1 MNWKH
6 MTTFVVATILSCAS
20 VSFAQTAAPA
30 VDQSS
35 LVAAVAAGDTNE
47 EKKDSA
53 SPSTAP
59 APQPQ
64 AAPEGKIGR
73 WFELQNFTISTR
85 YRNVTDSVDGQ
96 FLSQNQHREIIDMKF
111 KFDAK
116 GKYSLNA
123 HVSSGYYFNWAY
135 ADSGWGKGTAHSF
148 PILAHDMAPFKAREI
163 IPGVVNATVNQIL
176 AAQYAGAPPEVLAQV
191 RAILTPQVTAQVTPI
206 VTKQV
211 ETAIYNQ
218 IKDLNNQGWNLYFR
232 QFYFSAKPIEGVEV
246 QYGGIGFNRGVSTE
260 MTSYDDDG
268 YLVGGRISIK
278 RPKQLFFNEVSI
290 TYAYLGDEF
299 KPNFF
304 RRTERLGH
312 ANYHQFLVRKQIGT
326 RAEASADYTWQDR
339 VDMMREAIKVNIKET
354 KVLDWVRFETYQ
366 RIGDNRFVGY
376 SDVYKA
382 GNGFAFQAEKTIK
395 RKLSV
400 GGGYS
405 QIDRNYTALNPGGK
419 PFGYAIN
426 GDRTGVGDRFFAY
439 AKYQFA
445 PEVSFDAYFSK
456 PVHMNH
462 DEFTWNKRYFTAGFI
477 FDAKKLIQKTG
488 LLN

>member
-6 MTTFVVATILSCAS
+6 MTTFAIATILSCAS
-20 VSFAQTAAPA
+20 VSFAQTAANVA
-30 VDQSS
+30 EQSS
-35 LVAAVAAGDTNE
+35 LVAEVAGGDAKA
-47 EKKDSA
+47 EKKDSE
-53 SPSTAP
+53 SPKTSP

-64 AAPEGKIGR
+64 TAPEGKIGR

-96 FLSQNQHREIIDMKF
+96 FLSQNQHREVIDMKF

-148 PILAHDMAPFKAREI
+148 PVLAHDMAPFQARDI
-163 IPGVVNATVNQIL
+163 IPGVVNSTVNQIL

-191 RAILTPQVTAQVTPI
+191 RAMLTPIVTAQVTPI

-211 ETAIYNQ
+211 EAAIYKQ
-218 IKDLNNQGWNLYFR
+218 VKDLNNEGWNLYFR
-232 QFYFSAKPIEGVEV
+232 QFYFSAKPVSGIEV
-246 QYGGIGFNRGVSTE
+246 QYGGIGINRGVNTE

-268 YLVGGRISIK
+268 YMVGSRVSFK
-278 RPKQLFFNEVSI
+278 RPKNLFFDEVSF
-290 TYAYLGDEF
+290 TYGYLGDFF

-304 RRTERLGH
+304 RRKTRLNEH
-312 ANYHQFLVRKQIGT
+312 NYHQILVRKQIGG
-326 RAEASADYTWQDR
+326 RAEFSGDYSAQDG
-339 VDMMREAIKVNIKET
+339 VDMTREAIKLNIKET

-366 RIGDNRFVGY
+366 RIGTNDFGSSGVFKPG
-376 SDVYKA
+376 K
-382 GNGFAFQAEKTIK
+382 GFAVQAEKVIK
-395 RKLSV
+395 RKVSV

-405 QIDRNYTALNPGGK
+405 QIDRDYTALQPGAR

-426 GDRTGVGDRFFAY
+426 GDRTGLGNRFFGY

-445 PEVSFDAYFSK
+445 PEVSFDAYFSN
-456 PVHMNH
+456 PVNVNPN
-462 DEFTWNKRYFTAGFI
+462 EFTWNKRYFTAGFV

-488 LLN
+488 LLK